1 MASGQDGGIGRHTA
15 PPRTTKRRTTTNI
28 KIKNT
33 NQDGGIGRH
42 IVPPHTTKR
51 RITTNLKTKNN
62 QNRQKIELYGS
73 LTTRELKEKHS
84 SRLVGGAETGS
95 WVERTRG
102 KAVAGELGKA
112 VACRL
117 GSSTF
122 ACR

>member
-1 MASGQDGGIGRHTA
+1 MPLCKS
-15 PPRTTKRRTTTNI
+15 KRR
-28 KIKNT
+28 
-33 NQDGGIGRH
+33 
-42 IVPPHTTKR
+42 
-51 RITTNLKTKNN
+51 TTNLKTKKPN
-62 QNRQKIELYGS
+62 QNCQKIEVYGS
-73 LTTRELKEKHS
+73 LTTRGLKEKHS